1 MSQTSNTQQ
10 EVMAEIEKEKGKHQ
24 SMLESLKDVEEVAIS
39 EEGESNIFGGWKIVT
54 GLDDRDSAKKAINKA
69 LHGYLQDMENSM
81 LVIFGGNSNAQYP
94 EVQISA
100 TNTTSP
106 DFDNSDAKFFSMIVP
121 VKEGEVFRYF
131 LRKGVGKAKNET
143 ILELTESEINEI
155 RRVAKEI
162 YFPFLESVQGNFFNF
177 VKDFNDKLPE
187 SVTIREIGKSRKVV
201 FKIDEGDLVFKKG
214 KRTAMPNMS
223 IRVWEFGNRNGWF
236 ATKSGVT
243 MSCFN
248 FFLLVNAAFANF
260 VPDVKSLVK
269 NYFKSITQLKE
280 MYAQTDDDMDDEPL
294 VQ

>member
-1 MSQTSNTQQ
+1 MSQTPNTQP
-10 EVMAEIEKEKGKHQ
+10 EAMPEIEKEKGKQQ
-24 SMLESLKDVEEVAIS
+24 SMLESLKDVEETPIS
-39 EEGESNIFGGWKIVT
+39 EEGESNIFGGWRIVT
-54 GLDDRDSAKKAINKA
+54 GLDDRDSAKKSINKA
-69 LHGYLQDMENSM
+69 LHGYLEDMENSM

-94 EVQISA
+94 EVQISG
-100 TNTTSP
+100 TNMTSS
-106 DFDNSDAKFFSMIVP
+106 DFDNSEAKFFSMIVP
-121 VKEGEVFRYF
+121 TKGETFRYF

-143 ILELTESEINEI
+143 ILELTESEIDEI
-155 RRVAKEI
+155 CRVAKEI
-162 YFPFLESVQGNFFNF
+162 YFPFLESVQGNIFNF
-177 VKDFNDKLPE
+177 IKDFNDKLPE
-187 SVTIREIGKSRKVV
+187 SVTIREIGKSRKII

-214 KRTAMPNMS
+214 KRTVMPNMS

-260 VPDVKSLVK
+260 VPDAKSLVK
-269 NYFKSITQLKE
+269 NYFKSIKQLKE